1 MLLRGRSQQ
10 TESQGEKTAGRS
22 SPRHFQHS
30 EYHVSQ
36 LQEHSDDTTMSP
48 PVSSP
53 IKCECEKKSFYVS
66 DTTMIRLSHVKL
78 ISDETKSK
86 PAGVIP
92 PCLESLMC
100 NFEELTA
107 AAQQ

>member
-1 MLLRGRSQQ
+1 MLRGHSQQ

-22 SPRHFQHS
+22 SPHRFQHS

-36 LQEHSDDTTMSP
+36 LQEHSDDTTTSP
-48 PVSSP
+48 PDNSP
-53 IKCECEKKSFYVS
+53 IKCECKKICFYVG
-66 DTTMIRLSHVKL
+66 DTTMIMLSHVKL
-78 ISDETKSK
+78 ILDQTKSK
-86 PAGVIP
+86 PEGVIP
-92 PCLESLMC
+92 PYLKSLVF